1 MVDKIKQR
9 GKKKK
14 PVSWEQKKN
23 RIGYIFIAPFMIG
36 SIFFL
41 LIPVITSLIYSLSEL
56 TVNTTGYDLTYVGFD
71 NFKNLL
77 MVNPTYRKVLFQSL
91 MELINVPVTVI
102 FSFFIASILNQ
113 KFKFRGLVRGVFFL
127 PVILSSG
134 VYIQLEQMDQLAAQ
148 YAQGGSEAYYFS
160 GAFVNFLNML
170 NINQDLVMF
179 LIDSVNRIGTIVA
192 MSAIPIVIFLAGF
205 QAISPS
211 IYEAAYME
219 GGTKWE
225 IFWKISFPM
234 ISPLIL
240 VCVIYSVVDNF
251 TKSSS
256 AMINLVHR
264 TIFTEF
270 KFGLGSAMVWIFI
283 VLVFAIIGVTYAVIN
298 KYVFYY
304 D

>member
-1 MVDKIKQR
+1 MR
-9 GKKKK
+9 GRKKKV
-14 PVSWEQKKN
+14 VSWEKKRN
-23 RIGYIFIAPFMIG
+23 RIGYYFILPFMIG
-36 SIFFL
+36 SVAFL
-41 LIPVITSLIYSLSEL
+41 IIPLITSLVYSLSNL
-56 TVNTTGYDLTYVGFD
+56 TVSTTGYELEFIGFE
-71 NFKNLL
+71 NFKQLIL
-77 MVNPTYRKVLFQSL
+77 IDPTYRKVLLEAL
-91 MELINVPVTVI
+91 MELINVPITII

-113 KFKFRGLVRGVFFL
+113 KFKGRGLIRGIFFL

-134 VYIQLEQMDQLAAQ
+134 VYIQLEKMDQLVSQ
-148 YAQGGSEAYYFS
+148 YAQGGGDNYYFS
-160 GAFVNFLNML
+160 GAFINFLTML
-170 NINQDLVMF
+170 DMNQDLITF
-179 LIDSVNRIGTIVA
+179 LMESVNRIGTIVA

-205 QAISPS
+205 QSISPS

-225 IFWKISFPM
+225 VFWKISFPM

-240 VCVIYSVVDNF
+240 VCVIYSIVDNF

-256 AMINLVHR
+256 VMINLVHK
-264 TIFTEF
+264 TIFTDF

-283 VLVFAIIGVTYAVIN
+283 LAVFIIIGITYAIIN

>member
-1 MVDKIKQR
+1 ML
-9 GKKKK
+9 GKKK
-14 PVSWEQKKN
+14 VISWEKKKN
-23 RIGYIFIAPFMIG
+23 RNGYFFIAPYMIG

-41 LIPVITSLIYSLSEL
+41 LIPVITSLVYSLSNL
-56 TVNTTGYDLTYVGFD
+56 TVNTTGYELEFVGFEH
-71 NFKNLL
+71 FKRLIL
-77 MVNPTYRKVLFQSL
+77 VDPTYRKVLVNSL
-91 MELINVPVTVI
+91 LELINVPITVI

-113 KFKFRGLVRGVFFL
+113 KFRGRGLVRGIFFL
-127 PVILSSG
+127 PVILASG
-134 VYIQLEQMDQLAAQ
+134 VYIQLEQMDQLVSQ
-148 YAQGGSEAYYFS
+148 YQGGTDVFAFS
-160 GAFVNFLNML
+160 GAFVNFLNLL
-170 NINQDLVMF
+170 NVNQDLVNF
-179 LIDSVNRIGTIVA
+179 LVDSVGRIGTIVA

-205 QAISPS
+205 QAISPA

-264 TIFTEF
+264 TIFTDF
-270 KFGLGSAMVWIFI
+270 KFGLGAAMVWIYI
-283 VLVFAIIGVTYAVIN
+283 VLVLGIIGLVYAIIN

>member
-1 MVDKIKQR
+1 MV

-14 PVSWEQKKN
+14 IVSWEQKRN
-23 RIGYIFIAPFMIG
+23 RVGYVFILPFMIG
-36 SIFFL
+36 SVVFL
-41 LIPVITSLIYSLSEL
+41 LIPLITSLIYSLSDL
-56 TVNTTGYDLTYVGFD
+56 KVNTTGYELDFVGLA
-71 NFKNLL
+71 NFKQLIL
-77 MVNPTYRKVLFQSL
+77 VDPTYRKVLAESL
-91 MELINVPVTVI
+91 MELINVPITVI
-102 FSFFIASILNQ
+102 FSFFIASVLNQ
-113 KFKFRGLVRGVFFL
+113 KFRGRGLVRGIFFL

-134 VYIQLEQMDQLAAQ
+134 VYIQLEKMDQLASQ
-148 YAQGGSEAYYFS
+148 YAQGGGDAYYFS
-160 GAFVNFLNML
+160 GAFVNFLTML
-170 NINQDLVMF
+170 DLNQELILF
-179 LIDSVNRIGTIVA
+179 LMESVNRIGTIVA

-225 IFWKISFPM
+225 VFWKISFPM

-256 AMINLVHR
+256 VMINLVHR

-283 VLVFAIIGVTYAVIN
+283 IAVFAIIGIIYAAIN

>member
-1 MVDKIKQR
+1 MI

-14 PVSWEQKKN
+14 VISWEKKRN
-23 RIGYIFIAPFMIG
+23 RMGYLFILPFMIG
-36 SIFFL
+36 SVFFL
-41 LIPVITSLIYSLSEL
+41 LIPLITSLIYSLSEL
-56 TVNTTGYDLTYVGFD
+56 TVNTTGYELEFVGVD
-71 NFKNLL
+71 NFKQLIL
-77 MVNPTYRKVLFQSL
+77 VDPTYRKVLVESL
-91 MELINVPVTVI
+91 MELINVPITVL

-113 KFKFRGLVRGVFFL
+113 KFRGRGLVRGIFFL
-127 PVILSSG
+127 PVILASG
-134 VYIQLEQMDQLAAQ
+134 VYIQLEKMDQLVSQ
-148 YAQGGSEAYYFS
+148 YAEGGGEAYYFS
-160 GAFVNFLNML
+160 GAFVNFLMML
-170 NINQDLVMF
+170 NLNQDLILF
-179 LIDSVNRIGTIVA
+179 LMESVNRIGTIVA

-205 QAISPS
+205 QSISPS

-225 IFWKISFPM
+225 VFWKISFPM

-256 AMINLVHR
+256 GMINLVHR
-264 TIFTEF
+264 TIFTDF

-283 VLVFAIIGVTYAVIN
+283 IGVLGIIGLIYAVIN

>member
-1 MVDKIKQR
+1 M
-9 GKKKK
+9 
-14 PVSWEQKKN
+14 
-23 RIGYIFIAPFMIG
+23 GYIFILPFIIG

-41 LIPVITSLIYSLSEL
+41 IIPVMTSLIYSLSKL
-56 TVNTTGYDLTYVGFD
+56 TVNTTGYELEFVGLA
-71 NFKNLL
+71 NFKQLL
-77 MVNPTYRKVLFQSL
+77 LIDPIYRKVLVDSL
-91 MELINVPVTVI
+91 MELINVPITVI
-102 FSFFIASILNQ
+102 FSFFMASLLNQ
-113 KFKFRGLVRGVFFL
+113 RFRGRGLVRGIFFL
-127 PVILSSG
+127 PVILASG
-134 VYIQLEQMDQLAAQ
+134 VYIQLERMDQLVSQ
-148 YAQGGSEAYYFS
+148 YASTGQETYYFS
-160 GAFVNFLNML
+160 GAFINLLNMMDL
-170 NINQDLVMF
+170 NQDLILF
-179 LIDSVNRIGTIVA
+179 LTSSVSRIGTIVA

-205 QAISPS
+205 QSISPS

-256 AMINLVHR
+256 VMINLVHR

-270 KFGLGSAMVWIFI
+270 KFGIGSAMVWIFI
-283 VLVFAIIGVTYAVIN
+283 IVVFSIIGITYKAIN

>member
-1 MVDKIKQR
+1 MVS
-9 GKKKK
+9 KKKK
-14 PVSWEQKKN
+14 IVSWEQKRN
-23 RIGYIFIAPFMIG
+23 RVGYVFILPFMIG
-36 SIFFL
+36 SVVFL
-41 LIPVITSLIYSLSEL
+41 LIPLITSLIYSLSDL
-56 TVNTTGYDLTYVGFD
+56 KVNTTGYELEFVGLA
-71 NFKNLL
+71 NFKQLIL
-77 MVNPTYRKVLFQSL
+77 VDPTYRKVLAEAL
-91 MELINVPVTVI
+91 MELINVPITVI
-102 FSFFIASILNQ
+102 FSFFIASVLNQ
-113 KFKFRGLVRGVFFL
+113 KFRGRGLVRGIFFL

-134 VYIQLEQMDQLAAQ
+134 VYIQLEKMDQLASQ
-148 YAQGGSEAYYFS
+148 YAQGGGDAYYFS
-160 GAFVNFLNML
+160 GAFVNFLTML
-170 NINQDLVMF
+170 DLNQDLILF
-179 LIDSVNRIGTIVA
+179 LMESVNRIGTIVA

-225 IFWKISFPM
+225 VFWKISFPM

-256 AMINLVHR
+256 VMINLVHK
-264 TIFTEF
+264 TIFTDF

-283 VLVFAIIGVTYAVIN
+283 IAVFAIIGIIYTAIN

>member
-1 MVDKIKQR
+1 MAS
-9 GKKKK
+9 KKKV
-14 PVSWEQKKN
+14 VSWEKK
-23 RIGYIFIAPFMIG
+23 RSRMGYVFILPFIIG
-36 SIFFL
+36 SIVFL
-41 LIPVITSLIYSLSEL
+41 LIPVVTSLIYSLSKL
-56 TVNTTGYDLTYVGFD
+56 TVNTTGYELEFVGLA
-71 NFKNLL
+71 NFKQLVL
-77 MVNPTYRKVLFQSL
+77 VDPVYRKVLVEAL
-91 MELINVPVTVI
+91 TELINVPITVI
-102 FSFFIASILNQ
+102 FSFFMASLLNQ
-113 KFKFRGLVRGVFFL
+113 KFRGRGLVRGIFFL

-134 VYIQLEQMDQLAAQ
+134 VYIQLERMDQLVSQ
-148 YAQGGSEAYYFS
+148 YAQTGQDAYYFS
-160 GAFVNFLNML
+160 GAFINLLNMMDL
-170 NINQDLVMF
+170 NQELILF
-179 LIDSVNRIGTIVA
+179 LTSSVSRIGTIVA

-240 VCVIYSVVDNF
+240 VCVIYSIVDNF

-256 AMINLVHR
+256 VMINLVHR

-283 VLVFAIIGVTYAVIN
+283 VVVFAIIGVAYAAIN

>member
-1 MVDKIKQR
+1 MK

-14 PVSWEQKKN
+14 VVSWEQRRNK
-23 RIGYIFIAPFMIG
+23 IGYWFILPFMIG
-36 SIFFL
+36 SVVFL
-41 LIPVITSLIYSLSEL
+41 IIPLITSLIYSLSQL
-56 TVNTTGYDLTYVGFD
+56 TVSTTGYELEFVGIE
-71 NFKNLL
+71 NFKQLL
-77 MVNPTYRKVLFQSL
+77 LVDPTYRTVLVQAL
-91 MELINVPVTVI
+91 MELINVPITVI

-113 KFKFRGLVRGVFFL
+113 KFKGRGLVRGIFFL

-134 VYIQLEQMDQLAAQ
+134 VYIQLEKMDQLVSQ
-148 YAQGGSEAYYFS
+148 YAQGGGDAYYFS
-160 GAFVNFLNML
+160 GAFINFLTML
-170 NINQDLVMF
+170 NLNQDLVTF
-179 LIDSVNRIGTIVA
+179 LMESVNRIGTIVA

-205 QAISPS
+205 QSISPS

-225 IFWKISFPM
+225 VFWKISFPM

-240 VCVIYSVVDNF
+240 VCVIYSIVDNF

-256 AMINLVHR
+256 VMINLVHR
-264 TIFTEF
+264 TIFNDF

-283 VLVFAIIGVTYAVIN
+283 VAVFGIIGITYAVIN

>member
-1 MVDKIKQR
+1 ML

-14 PVSWEQKKN
+14 VISWEKKRN
-23 RIGYIFIAPFMIG
+23 RMGYMFILPFMIG
-36 SIFFL
+36 SVVFL
-41 LIPVITSLIYSLSEL
+41 LIPLITSLIYSLSSL
-56 TVNTTGYDLTYVGFD
+56 TVNTTGYELEFVGLD
-71 NFKNLL
+71 NFKQLILVDPN
-77 MVNPTYRKVLFQSL
+77 YRKVLVESL
-91 MELINVPVTVI
+91 MELINVPITVL

-113 KFKFRGLVRGVFFL
+113 KFRGRGLVRGIFFL
-127 PVILSSG
+127 PVILASG
-134 VYIQLEQMDQLAAQ
+134 VYLQLEQMDQLVSQ
-148 YAQGGSEAYYFS
+148 YAQGGGEEYYFS
-160 GAFVNFLNML
+160 GAFVNFLMML
-170 NINQDLVMF
+170 NLNQDLISF
-179 LIDSVNRIGTIVA
+179 LMGSVNRIGTIVA

-205 QAISPS
+205 QSISPS

-225 IFWKISFPM
+225 VFWKISFPM

-240 VCVIYSVVDNF
+240 VCVIYSIVDNF

-256 AMINLVHR
+256 TMINLVHR
-264 TIFTEF
+264 TIFTDF

-283 VLVFAIIGVTYAVIN
+283 IGVLGIIGIIYAAIN

>member
-1 MVDKIKQR
+1 MI

-14 PVSWEQKKN
+14 VISWEKKRN
-23 RIGYIFIAPFMIG
+23 RMGYLFILPFMIG
-36 SIFFL
+36 SVFFL
-41 LIPVITSLIYSLSEL
+41 LIPLITSLIYSLSEL
-56 TVNTTGYDLTYVGFD
+56 TVNTTGYELEFVGVD
-71 NFKNLL
+71 NFKQLIL
-77 MVNPTYRKVLFQSL
+77 VDPTYRKVLVESL
-91 MELINVPVTVI
+91 MELINVPITVL

-113 KFKFRGLVRGVFFL
+113 KFRGRGLVRGIFFL
-127 PVILSSG
+127 PVILASG
-134 VYIQLEQMDQLAAQ
+134 VYIQLEKMDQLVSQ
-148 YAQGGSEAYYFS
+148 YAEGGGEAYYFS
-160 GAFVNFLNML
+160 GAFVNFLMML
-170 NINQDLVMF
+170 NLNQDLILF
-179 LIDSVNRIGTIVA
+179 LMESVNRIGTIVA

-205 QAISPS
+205 QSISPS

-225 IFWKISFPM
+225 VFWKISFPM

-251 TKSSS
+251 TRSSS
-256 AMINLVHR
+256 GMINLVHR
-264 TIFTEF
+264 TIFTDF

-283 VLVFAIIGVTYAVIN
+283 IGVLGIIGLIYAVIN

>member
-1 MVDKIKQR
+1 MK

-14 PVSWEQKKN
+14 VVSWEQRRNK
-23 RIGYIFIAPFMIG
+23 IGYWFILPFMIG
-36 SIFFL
+36 SVAFL
-41 LIPVITSLIYSLSEL
+41 IIPLITSLIYSLSNL
-56 TVNTTGYDLTYVGFD
+56 TVSTTGYELEFVGIE
-71 NFKNLL
+71 NFKQLI
-77 MVNPTYRKVLFQSL
+77 MVDPTYRKVLVEAL
-91 MELINVPVTVI
+91 MELINVPITVI

-113 KFKFRGLVRGVFFL
+113 KFKGRGLVRGIFFL

-134 VYIQLEQMDQLAAQ
+134 VYIQLEKMDQLISQ
-148 YAQGGSEAYYFS
+148 YAQGGADAYYFS
-160 GAFVNFLNML
+160 GAFINFLTML
-170 NINQDLVMF
+170 NLNQDLITF
-179 LIDSVNRIGTIVA
+179 LMESVNRIGTIVA

-205 QAISPS
+205 QSISPS

-225 IFWKISFPM
+225 VFWKISFPM

-240 VCVIYSVVDNF
+240 VCVIYSIVDNF

-256 AMINLVHR
+256 VMINLVHR
-264 TIFTEF
+264 TIFTDF

-283 VLVFAIIGVTYAVIN
+283 IAVFGIIGITYAVIN

>member
-1 MVDKIKQR
+1 
-9 GKKKK
+9 
-14 PVSWEQKKN
+14 
-23 RIGYIFIAPFMIG
+23 MIG

-41 LIPVITSLIYSLSEL
+41 LIPVITSLVYSLSNL
-56 TVNTTGYDLTYVGFD
+56 TVNTTGYELEFVGFEH
-71 NFKNLL
+71 FKRLIL
-77 MVNPTYRKVLFQSL
+77 VDPTYRKVLVNSL
-91 MELINVPVTVI
+91 LELINVPITVI

-113 KFKFRGLVRGVFFL
+113 KFRGRGLVRGIFFL
-127 PVILSSG
+127 PVILASG
-134 VYIQLEQMDQLAAQ
+134 VYIQLEQMDQLVSQ
-148 YAQGGSEAYYFS
+148 YQGGTDVFAFS
-160 GAFVNFLNML
+160 GAFVNFLNLL
-170 NINQDLVMF
+170 NVNQDLVNF
-179 LIDSVNRIGTIVA
+179 LVDSVGRIGTIVA

-205 QAISPS
+205 QAISPA

-264 TIFTEF
+264 TIFTDF
-270 KFGLGSAMVWIFI
+270 KFGLGAAMVWIYI
-283 VLVFAIIGVTYAVIN
+283 VLVLGIIGLVYAIIN